1 MNLEDLEEY
10 LSDFLPTGFRIDIN
24 KKGEL
29 IIYTGL
35 IQDDDGE
42 LTDLKE
48 PEEDESEE
56 ESEFPEEEFEPL
68 EDEEEIEDES

>member
-10 LSDFLPTGFRIDIN
+10 LSDFLPTGFRIDTN

-35 IQDDDGE
+35 IQEEDGE

-48 PEEDESEE
+48 PEDESEE
-56 ESEFPEEEFEPL
+56 ESEFPEEFDPL
-68 EDEEEIEDES
+68 EDEEEVEDE

>member
-10 LSDFLPTGFRIDIN
+10 VSDFLPTGFRIDTN

-42 LTDLKE
+42 LSDIKS
-48 PEEDESEE
+48 PESDESEE
-56 ESEFPEEEFEPL
+56 EAELPDDEFESL
-68 EDEEEIEDES
+68 EDEEDAEDE